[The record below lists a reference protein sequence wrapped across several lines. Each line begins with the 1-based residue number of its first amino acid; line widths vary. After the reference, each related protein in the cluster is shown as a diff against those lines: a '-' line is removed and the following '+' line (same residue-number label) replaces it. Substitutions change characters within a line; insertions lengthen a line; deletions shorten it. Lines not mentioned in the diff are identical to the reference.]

1 MYVGAKYKKIV
12 LCGIDLSNVD
22 YFHQSIIESIKARGL
37 KIPPIIQPNKLHK
50 TNDPAN
56 CSGGLPI
63 SKIIK
68 VLEEVL
74 LKPNNIKLYIA
85 TKKSALYPQLPLN
98 KW

>member
-1 MYVGAKYKKIV
+1 MRYNKIV

-22 YFHQSIIESIKARGL
+22 YFFQTNKESFKSRGL
-37 KIPPIIQPNKLHK
+37 MIPPNLQTAQIHK

-85 TKKSALYPQLPLN
+85 TKKSALYPQLPLY